1 VLAGHPMMW
10 DIGFMIWAR
19 FSLSSVMRSL
29 DPAAAAPTCGFAV
42 CSVTN
47 DNVRGPRRRTKA
59 EPLDW
64 LVKMFRRVSQTL
76 YGAAVELIAD
86 NGLVLASSIA
96 FFTIFSL
103 APLLLLVIALAG
115 VAFGEA
121 QTRAE
126 IQNQFEL
133 LMGPDSAQFIG
144 IVISRAAKGARGVAA
159 VVSIGTLMFGATG
172 VFVQLKA
179 ALNTVWGVQIKSDK
193 PRSTLLRLL
202 WDRVVSF
209 AMLLV
214 IAFLLLASLAVSA
227 ALAALARWSSA
238 IVPSWELLMQILNSV
253 VSFTVI
259 AFLFGAAFKILPD
272 VRIGWRVVWFGGAA
286 TALLFT
292 LGKELIGMYL
302 GRDSI
307 ASVYGAAGS
316 MIVILMWVYYSSII
330 FLYGAE
336 VTLLSAKALGW
347 PFKPVD
353 AAEQLDKGKT
363 REKVPVAR

>member
-1 VLAGHPMMW
+1 VPQLG
-10 DIGFMIWAR
+10 
-19 FSLSSVMRSL
+19 
-29 DPAAAAPTCGFAV
+29 
-42 CSVTN
+42 
-47 DNVRGPRRRTKA
+47 
-59 EPLDW
+59 
-64 LVKMFRRVSQTL
+64 RRVWRIL

-86 NGLVLASSIA
+86 NGLVLAASIA
-96 FFTIFSL
+96 FFAIFSL
-103 APLLLLVIALAG
+103 APLLLLV
-115 VAFGEA
+115 VAFVGPTFGQA

-126 IQNQFEL
+126 IQNQFEA
-133 LMGPDSAQFIG
+133 LMGADSAQFIAS
-144 IVISRAAKGARGVAA
+144 VLSRASQGAHGLAA
-159 VVSIGTLMFGATG
+159 VISIGTLLFGATG

-179 ALNTVWGVQIKSDK
+179 ALNSVWGVQIKSEK
-193 PRSTLLRLL
+193 PRATLVRLI

-209 AMLLV
+209 AMMLV

-227 ALAALARWSSA
+227 GLAALARWSSA
-238 IVPSWELLMQILNSV
+238 LVPGWELLTQIVNSG
-253 VSFTVI
+253 VSFAVI

-272 VRIGWRVVWFGGAA
+272 VRIGWRVVWFGGAV

-302 GRDSI
+302 GRGSI

-347 PFKPVD
+347 PFEPVE
-353 AAEQLDKGKT
+353 AAEPLDKEKT
-363 REKVPVAR
+363 REKVPASVH